1 MRKLGFILCL
11 CICCAMTVVS
21 QNVAVL
27 FDESEYADNSKSDTV
42 ALDTV
47 ATVFDSADDVLDT
60 PSQAEDAVPAE
71 VISAYSVHYRS
82 DVRNIRDSL
91 KHAMRIARGSMHKDI
106 RDMRDSV
113 RDDMRE
119 RVRQFPHQ
127 LRIGW
132 GDQMFETLVWYHQP
146 HSTIYPESYIGQ
158 YEEDF
163 RYVQHWFAEYQYR
176 VKYWFNVGA
185 MVDYSGVLWDK
196 VRRNGKGEELDREE
210 NCSFHN
216 IAVMLTMR
224 FTYFHSKYVSLYSGL
239 GAGMNINTGSEV
251 DYLDRHTAVA
261 PALNIT
267 ALGMNVGN
275 NRWFGAVEFG
285 GLYSLANLNEVYMA
299 GSRMFTVSVGCRFR

>member
-27 FDESEYADNSKSDTV
+27 FDESEYADHSKSDTV

-47 ATVFDSADDVLDT
+47 ATVFDSADDVLET
-60 PSQAEDAVPAE
+60 PSQAEDAVPAK

-146 HSTIYPESYIGQ
+146 HPTIYPESYIGQ

-176 VKYWFNVGA
+176 AKYWFNVGA

-196 VRRNGKGEELDREE
+196 VRRNGKGEELDREAD
-210 NCSFHN
+210 CSFHN

-251 DYLDRHTAVA
+251 DYLDRHTVVA

>member
-27 FDESEYADNSKSDTV
+27 FDESEYADHSKSDTV

-146 HSTIYPESYIGQ
+146 HPTIYPESYIGQ

-176 VKYWFNVGA
+176 AKYWFNVGA

-285 GLYSLANLNEVYMA
+285 GLYSLANINEVYMA

>member
-1 MRKLGFILCL
+1 
-11 CICCAMTVVS
+11 
-21 QNVAVL
+21 
-27 FDESEYADNSKSDTV
+27 
-42 ALDTV
+42 
-47 ATVFDSADDVLDT
+47 
-60 PSQAEDAVPAE
+60 
-71 VISAYSVHYRS
+71 
-82 DVRNIRDSL
+82 VRNIRDSL

-132 GDQMFETLVWYHQP
+132 GDQMFETLVWYHQSHP
-146 HSTIYPESYIGQ
+146 TIYPESYIGQ

-176 VKYWFNVGA
+176 AKYWFNVGA

-285 GLYSLANLNEVYMA
+285 GLYSLANINEVYMA

>member
-1 MRKLGFILCL
+1 MRKLGFILCVY
-11 CICCAMTVVS
+11 ICCAMTVVS

-60 PSQAEDAVPAE
+60 PSQAEDAVPAK

-146 HSTIYPESYIGQ
+146 HPTIYPESYIGQ

-176 VKYWFNVGA
+176 AKYWFNVGA

-196 VRRNGKGEELDREE
+196 VRRNGKGEELDREAD
-210 NCSFHN
+210 CSFHN

-251 DYLDRHTAVA
+251 DYLDRHTVVA

>member
-27 FDESEYADNSKSDTV
+27 FDESEYADHSKSDTV

-60 PSQAEDAVPAE
+60 PSQAEDAVPAK

-146 HSTIYPESYIGQ
+146 HPTIYPESYIGQ

-176 VKYWFNVGA
+176 AKYWFNVGA

-196 VRRNGKGEELDREE
+196 VRRNGKGEELDREAD
-210 NCSFHN
+210 CSFHN
-216 IAVMLTMR
+216 IAIMLTMR

-251 DYLDRHTAVA
+251 DYLDRHTVVA

>member
-27 FDESEYADNSKSDTV
+27 FDESEYADHSKSDTV

-60 PSQAEDAVPAE
+60 PSQAEDAVPAK

-146 HSTIYPESYIGQ
+146 HPTIYPESYIGQ

-176 VKYWFNVGA
+176 AKYWFNVGA

-196 VRRNGKGEELDREE
+196 VRRNGKGEELDREAD
-210 NCSFHN
+210 CSFHN

-251 DYLDRHTAVA
+251 DYLDRHTVVA

>member
-60 PSQAEDAVPAE
+60 PSQAEDAVPAK

-210 NCSFHN
+210 DCSFHN

-239 GAGMNINTGSEV
+239 GVGLNINTGSEL
-251 DYLDRHTAVA
+251 DYLDRHTAFA
-261 PALNIT
+261 PTLNIT

-275 NRWFGAVEFG
+275 ERWFGAVEFG
-285 GLYSLANLNEVYMA
+285 GLYSLANINEVYLA
-299 GSRMFTVSVGCRFR
+299 GSRMFTASVGYRFR

>member
-60 PSQAEDAVPAE
+60 LSHAEDAVPAE

-91 KHAMRIARGSMHKDI
+91 KHAMRIARGSMYKDI

-132 GDQMFETLVWYHQP
+132 GDQMFETLVWYHQTHP
-146 HSTIYPESYIGQ
+146 TIYPESYIGQ

-196 VRRNGKGEELDREE
+196 VRRNGKGEELAREE

-285 GLYSLANLNEVYMA
+285 GLYSLANINEVYMA

>member
-60 PSQAEDAVPAE
+60 PFQAEDAVPAE

-146 HSTIYPESYIGQ
+146 HPTIYPESYIGQ

-176 VKYWFNVGA
+176 AKYWFNVGA

-285 GLYSLANLNEVYMA
+285 GLYSLANINEVYMA